1 MSATRPRQSV
11 VATIGGMALSIV
23 DRIAALVGRRFAT
36 FPTADVP
43 AGHLVDLPG
52 RGTTF
57 VTDSRPDDAD
67 AVPVMLLHSVMTTG
81 LLTWYPAL
89 PELTPRF
96 RAITMDQRW
105 HGRGIASETFSLDDC
120 ADDVVALADVLGIDR
135 FVAAGFSMGG
145 GIAQL
150 VAHRHPDRVRG
161 LVLAATGPYF
171 GTRNSGH
178 RAVDGVTKLVTR
190 HLVHR
195 LPGLPTEAL
204 DERGLA
210 DGAWALRQVRAGR
223 LSRMDEIG
231 AGLGAFDSRD
241 WLSDIAVPTA
251 VCMTTADRVV
261 PPARQQLLLDGIP
274 GAVRVDVPAGHAC
287 CVLEPEAF
295 VGPFVQACEHAA
307 GLAPIT
313 VRGGLGDSTSGG
325 VSSP

>member
-1 MSATRPRQSV
+1 
-11 VATIGGMALSIV
+11 MALTLV
-23 DRIAALVGRRFAT
+23 DRIAARIGRRFAT
-36 FPTADVP
+36 YPTADVP
-43 AGHLVDLPG
+43 AGHIVELPG

-57 VTDSRPDDAD
+57 VTDSGPDDAD

-81 LLTWYPAL
+81 LLTWYPTL
-89 PELTPRF
+89 PDLTRRF

-105 HGRGIASETFSLDDC
+105 HGRGITSETFSLDDC

-150 VAHRHPDRVRG
+150 VARRHPDRVRG

-171 GTRNSGH
+171 GTRTSGH
-178 RAVDGVTKLVTR
+178 RAVDGISKLVTR

-231 AGLGAFDSRD
+231 DGLGAFDARE

-251 VCMTTADRVV
+251 VCVTTADRVV

-287 CVLEPEAF
+287 CVLQPGAF
-295 VGPFVQACEHAA
+295 VGPFVRACELAA
-307 GLAPIT
+307 GLTPTPVGDGI
-313 VRGGLGDSTSGG
+313 GDSTPDE